1 MQTLLGV
8 ATLPAKLIGA
18 CNMTKITPRSFTFD
32 VIVRETADGQVT
44 KSSKGGPWLRLARKM
59 AQAGTARL
67 TVQGGSFMGYGS
79 SYDVGYSKLIY
90 TVTEIV

>member
-1 MQTLLGV
+1 MR
-8 ATLPAKLIGA
+8 
-18 CNMTKITPRSFTFD
+18 NITPRSFTFD
-32 VIVRETADGQVT
+32 VVVRETADGHVT

-59 AQAGTARL
+59 ARAGTARL
-67 TVQGGSFMGYGS
+67 TVQGGGSMGYGR

>member
-1 MQTLLGV
+1 M
-8 ATLPAKLIGA
+8 
-18 CNMTKITPRSFTFD
+18 KIIAPRTFTFD
-32 VIVRETADGQVT
+32 VVVRETADGRVT

-59 AQAGTARL
+59 AKAGTARL
-67 TVQGGSFMGYGS
+67 SVQGGGFMGYGG